1 MVSEKGTYLDMS
13 TRSGLG
19 AGHLGRQSMI
29 PRLHLTIL
37 LHPQESRIG
46 DRVAL
51 PEGPSEIS
59 RRTPDFTKPTHLI
72 GKPLGLPVI
81 SRKPFFLIPRAR
93 EGVLLKRDE
102 HGTQLRVNGVP
113 LKQELFVDM
122 AALTRGVVITLAEH
136 LVLLL
141 HFSDVEEVPRDCP
154 EFGLVGFSDAVVR
167 IRREIQQVADLEVPV
182 LIRGET
188 GVGKELV
195 AQAIHHHSRRADRP
209 FITVN
214 LGALPST
221 LAAAELFGAKRGS
234 FTGATQDR
242 AGYFVAA
249 DSGVLFLDEI
259 GEAPEEVQAMLL
271 RALET
276 LEVTPLGG
284 QRPVSVNVRVLA
296 ATDADLENHIQQQR
310 FKAPLLHRLAGF
322 ELLIPPLRERPED
335 LGRLFVHFSQ
345 RVEQELGIGASR
357 DSQDPFAPS
366 RLPVSL
372 MERFVANGWSGNIRQ
387 FRNLVRRLHISNR
400 GKESLAET
408 PQISRMLDAEINALP
423 LTTQKPSG
431 SLDTQ
436 AVTRTKPKRKPRS
449 IDEAE
454 LQQAMAD
461 ASWEPKVAAEILGI
475 SRASVYDLIRRSDK
489 LRVVNDF
496 HEEEI
501 RAAFQRHNGNV
512 PEMSRHLQVSVVAL
526 TRRLR
531 AMGLD

>member
-1 MVSEKGTYLDMS
+1 
-13 TRSGLG
+13 
-19 AGHLGRQSMI
+19 MI

-59 RRTPDFTKPTHLI
+59 RRTPDFHKPTQVL
-72 GKPLGLPVI
+72 GKPLGLPCI

-93 EGVLLKRDE
+93 EGVLVKRDE
-102 HGTQLRVNGVP
+102 HGTKLRVNGVS

-122 AALTRGVVITLAEH
+122 TALSRGVVITLAEH

-141 HFSDVEEVPRDCP
+141 HFSDLGAVPRDLP
-154 EFGLVGFSDAVVR
+154 DFGLVGFADEVVR
-167 IRREIQQVADLEVPV
+167 IRHEIQQVADLDVPV

-195 AQAIHHHSRRADRP
+195 AQAIHQHGHRSRRP

-242 AGYFVAA
+242 SGYFVAA

-284 QRPVSVNVRVLA
+284 QRPVSVDVRVLA
-296 ATDADLENHIQQQR
+296 ATDADLERDIQQQR
-310 FKAPLLHRLAGF
+310 FKAPLLHRLSGF

-335 LGRLFVHFSQ
+335 LGLLFTHFS
-345 RVEQELGIGASR
+345 RGVERELGIVPAR
-357 DSQDPFAPS
+357 DSKDPFALP
-366 RLPVSL
+366 RLPVAL
-372 MERFVANGWSGNIRQ
+372 MERFVANRWSGNIRQ

-400 GKESLAET
+400 GREVLEET
-408 PQISRMLDAEINALP
+408 PQISRLLDAEINALP
-423 LTTQKPSG
+423 LAAPPSVDVAAKG
-431 SLDTQ
+431 AKD
-436 AVTRTKPKRKPRS
+436 AAAPKRKPRS
-449 IDEAE
+449 IEENE
-454 LQQAMAD
+454 LLRAMED

-475 SRASVYDLIRRSDK
+475 SRASVYDLIRRGGT
-489 LRVVNDF
+489 LRVANDF
-496 HEEEI
+496 SEEEL
-501 RAAFQRHNGNV
+501 RAAHQRCNGNAA
-512 PEMSRHLQVSVVAL
+512 EMSRQLKVSVVAL

-531 AMGLD
+531 GMGLE

>member
-1 MVSEKGTYLDMS
+1 MASEKGPYLDMS

-19 AGHLGRQSMI
+19 NGHLIRPVMI

-37 LHPQESRIG
+37 LHPQASRIG

-51 PEGPSEIS
+51 PEGPVELS
-59 RRTPDFTKPTHLI
+59 RRTPDFCKPSQMI
-72 GKPLGLPVI
+72 GTPLGLPCI

-93 EGVLLKRDE
+93 EGLLIKRDE
-102 HGTQLRVNGVP
+102 HGTKLRVNGVP

-141 HFSDVEEVPRDCP
+141 HFSNYDAVPHNLPD
-154 EFGLVGFSDAVVR
+154 FGLVGFSDGVVR
-167 IRREIQQVADLEVPV
+167 IRREIHQVADLDVPV

-195 AQAIHHHSRRADRP
+195 AQAIHRYGRRANRP
-209 FITVN
+209 FISVN
-214 LGALPST
+214 LGALPQT

-242 AGYFVAA
+242 GGYFVAA

-276 LEVTPLGG
+276 LQVTPLGG
-284 QRPVSVNVRVLA
+284 QRPVAVDVRVLA
-296 ATDADLENHIQQQR
+296 ATDADLEQGIQQQK
-310 FKAPLLHRLAGF
+310 FKAPLLHRLSGF

-335 LGRLFVHFSQ
+335 LGLLYVSFTQ
-345 RVEQELGIGASR
+345 QTEKELGINSR
-357 DSQDPFAPS
+357 SDDRDPLAPP

-372 MERFVANGWSGNIRQ
+372 MERFVANPWAGNIRQ
-387 FRNLVRRLHISNR
+387 FRNLVRQLHISNR
-400 GKESLAET
+400 GSDVLVET
-408 PQISRMLDAEINALP
+408 PQISRVLDADIGALP
-423 LTTQKPSG
+423 LTQTPAANLAPSVAT
-431 SLDTQ
+431 DT
-436 AVTRTKPKRKPRS
+436 PKRKPRS
-449 IDEAE
+449 ITEQE
-454 LQQAMAD
+454 LAQAMED

-475 SRASVYDLIRRSDK
+475 SRASVYDLVRRSTS
-489 LRVVNDF
+489 LRVANDIP
-496 HEEEI
+496 EEELN
-501 RAAFQRHNGNV
+501 AAYQRCNGNTAQ
-512 PEMSRHLQVSVVAL
+512 MSRQLQVSVVAL

-531 AMGLD
+531 AMGFD